1 MVYSTES
8 IVLGYI
14 NYSDTSIIL
23 KCFTEKFGIKSYL
36 IKGIRSVKKL
46 QLGQFNRLNIVDIES
61 SHSKKGNL
69 SYIKNVKSIN
79 SFQSINSNILKYNI
93 TLFISEILS
102 SVIRHEQPDLKL
114 FSFIKKVLY
123 GLKTLKDFQ
132 TFIYFFYYT

>member
-36 IKGIRSVKKL
+36 IKGIRSSKKRKL

-114 FSFIKKVLY
+114 FSFIKK
-123 GLKTLKDFQ
+123 K
-132 TFIYFFYYT
+132 FYMV